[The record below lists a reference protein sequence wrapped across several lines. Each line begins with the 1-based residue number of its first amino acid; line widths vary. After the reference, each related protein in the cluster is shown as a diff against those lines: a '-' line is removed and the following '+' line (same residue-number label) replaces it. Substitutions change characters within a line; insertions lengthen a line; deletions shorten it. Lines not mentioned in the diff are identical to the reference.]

1 MLADWAGRAPWPGH
15 DLVEGAADEA
25 GLAPPG
31 HFLPGRARSAGD
43 RDLLGNPGRHTPGC
57 RYAGVRARIAPLA
70 PDVHPGGIPR
80 AGRLSRPYARS
91 QIGRASCR
99 ERECTSV

>member
-43 RDLLGNPGRHTPGC
+43 RDQLGKTGRHTTGC

-70 PDVHPGGIPR
+70 ASVHPEGIPR
-80 AGRLSRPYARS
+80 AGRPSRTSDRPRHSLRDPAAPAR
-91 QIGRASCR
+91 A
-99 ERECTSV
+99 